1 MQQILRA
8 PRAHPMLGLTLMLA
22 LGLVLVLAAG
32 PARAERVITQDGQY
46 DPLSQE
52 PFFRPWPAD
61 IDWLDVRHRTGVLT
75 VRIAYHSDSGEY
87 SGFTRTFVDT
97 RRDRNGPEFEV
108 RLTVRKTATSTTTA
122 MKVFRL
128 APLPTGAP
136 WIPPRSVS
144 GPGIACSGMTA
155 SVAGPSGDR
164 SDLRVVHVPRR
175 CLGSPGLLRVGV
187 LTQGSDPEEPSRFED
202 YAPGGRNEFTGEGTF
217 DWTKWLRR
225 G

>member
-1 MQQILRA
+1 MRHPLRA
-8 PRAHPMLGLTLMLA
+8 PRALLVLALAMA
-22 LGLVLVLAAG
+22 LGLGLAAG

-61 IDWLDVRHRTGVLT
+61 IDWLDVRHRTSLLT
-75 VRIAYHSDSGEY
+75 VRIAYHFDSGEWP
-87 SGFTRTFVDT
+87 GFTRTFVDT

-108 RLTVRKTATSTTTA
+108 RLTVRETATTRTTA
-122 MKVFRL
+122 LKVFRL
-128 APLPTGAP
+128 APLPAGAA

-144 GPGIACSGMTA
+144 GPGIACSGMTT
-155 SVAGPSGDR
+155 SLTGPTGDR
-164 SDLRVVHVPRR
+164 SDLRVVNVPRR

-187 LTQGSDPEEPSRFED
+187 LTQGSDPAEPSRFED
-202 YAPGGRNEFTGEGTF
+202 YAPGGRNEVTGEGTF
-217 DWTKWLRR
+217 DWTTWLRR